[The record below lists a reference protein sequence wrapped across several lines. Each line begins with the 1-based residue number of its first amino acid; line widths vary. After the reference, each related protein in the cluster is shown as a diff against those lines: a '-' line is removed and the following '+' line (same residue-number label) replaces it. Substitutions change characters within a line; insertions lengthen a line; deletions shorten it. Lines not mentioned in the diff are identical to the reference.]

1 MDKVLEVLIKEGW
14 EGVEIG
20 VDLITGTKDSIQ
32 KRALI
37 VKSTIDLE
45 YDCDFLLIPYEDDY
59 LIYKVS
65 I

>member
-65 I
+65 T